1 MGCSVG
7 AWEIRMLSAM
17 LMMETWLVKF
27 QREIKALLGLLYE
40 QFMVLVSWS

>member
-1 MGCSVG
+1 MNCD
-7 AWEIRMLSAM
+7 ARTWEIRMLSAM